1 LKIDTDISSI
11 QPNLWQVILD
21 ELNIKNVSINDVHIY
36 PAVPIEISE
45 DELAQEGLLRDFV
58 REIQALRKEAKVG
71 LSEVI
76 DIEVPALQLHLA
88 EKAKVQGRIG
98 KIAMGDVLRVV

>member
-1 LKIDTDISSI
+1 MMSIS
-11 QPNLWQVILD
+11 IL
-21 ELNIKNVSINDVHIY
+21 LFLLRS
-36 PAVPIEISE
+36 ARMSS
-45 DELAQEGLLRDFV
+45 QEGLLRDFV